1 MTQETNLNGLEN
13 LLPVDGEAYYI
24 PRLFTQQDSATFLSL
39 LLENVPWKQ
48 EPIRM
53 FGKQVMQPR
62 LTAYYGDPDFA
73 YTYSGITMQPE
84 PWIAPLS
91 TIREKVEAVAGT
103 RFTAALLNQYRNGG
117 DSMGW
122 HRDNERSLGTNP
134 VIASVS
140 FGADRKFSLRHYTNK
155 KLRHS
160 INLEDGSLLL
170 MKGATQHQWEHQLPK
185 TGVATGV
192 RINITFRVVLPS
204 K

>member
-1 MTQETNLNGLEN
+1 MRQESNSDLGEN
-13 LLPVDGEAYYI
+13 LLPVDGEAYYL
-24 PRLFTQQDSATFLSL
+24 PHFFTQADAAKFLSL

-62 LTAYYGDPDFA
+62 LTAYYGDPDLA
-73 YTYSGITMQPE
+73 YTYSGITMQPQS
-84 PWIAPLS
+84 WIEPLS

-103 RFTAALLNQYRNGG
+103 RFTAALLNQYRHGS

-140 FGADRKFSLRHYTNK
+140 FGAVRKFSLRHYTNK
-155 KLRHS
+155 KLLRS
-160 INLEDGSLLL
+160 IHLGNGSLLL
-170 MKGATQHQWEHQLPK
+170 MKGATQHHWEHQLPK
-185 TGVATGV
+185 TSAATGL
-192 RINITFRVVLPS
+192 RINITFRVVLPA